1 MHTASEEYTRRT
13 MQLGHYDTLGTV
25 DDESAIVGHIG
36 NGAQEYV
43 LNYSVEVLM
52 VGVGAIEF
60 EFRFQGH
67 TICQTAL
74 QTLLDGITWAVD
86 VIVKKFKNKVVTS
99 ILDREVL
106 GEHFVESFLTSL
118 FGRGVHLEEVVETLQ
133 LDFQEVRKRH
143 LLLDGSKVDS
153 LVGCIVCHC

>member
-60 EFRFQGH
+60 QLCLEGH
-67 TICQTAL
+67 AVCQSTF
-74 QTLLDGITWAVD
+74 QTLFDGIARRVD
-86 VIVKKFKNKVVTS
+86 IIVQEFQHEIVTR
-99 ILDREVL
+99 IRDGEVL
-106 GEHFVESFLTSL
+106 REDLVQAVVLAKL
-118 FGRGVHLEEVVETLQ
+118 GRSIQLEEILERLQ
-133 LDFQEVRKRH
+133 LHFQEIGIGHRI
-143 LLLDGSKVDS
+143 LYGSKINS
-153 LVGCIVCHC
+153 LINSI

>member
-1 MHTASEEYTRRT
+1 MDAATEEHTRRAVE
-13 MQLGHYDTLGTV
+13 LRHDDALGTV
-25 DDESAIVGHIG
+25 DDECSLRSHVRDRSQVHILHLCCK
-36 NGAQEYV
+36 V
-43 LNYSVEVLM
+43 LV

-74 QTLLDGITWAVD
+74 QALLDRVTRAVD
-86 VIVKKFKNKVVTS
+86 IVVKKFKNKVVAS
-99 ILDREVL
+99 ILNGEVL
-106 GEHFVESFLTSL
+106 GEHFVESFLTAL

-133 LDFQEVRKRH
+133 LDLQEVRKRH

-153 LVGCIVCHC
+153 LLVCFVCHC